1 MEFRDQKGAGC
12 APGGNSAPSSSPAE
26 LEHHERQSWA
36 GTASS
41 VLASGALAITDAGRK
56 HHWGLLIQG
65 KISGPC
71 SVPFAASTLLI

>member
-1 MEFRDQKGAGC
+1 MLLGEIL
-12 APGGNSAPSSSPAE
+12 PPVPV
-26 LEHHERQSWA
+26 LQSWNTMKGKA
-36 GTASS
+36 GQAQPSS

-56 HHWGLLIQG
+56 HHWALLIQG